1 MYRLFKVRKGTCD
14 NHNVPPFS
22 QILSAIGIW
31 SYNLA
36 KLFVPILRQ
45 VTVNEYTVKDSFSFC
60 KEILDQD
67 PNLFMVSFDNQ
78 SLFINIPL
86 DETIDVSVDI
96 AFQKRKK
103 VKDMLK
109 ILNTILYFLLIIF
122 FDGVVMGCTWGQLLA
137 NLFLVYHERK
147 WFRISRSNLNPNII
161 VDTLIIFF
169 LCLSKKIM

>member
-1 MYRLFKVRKGTCD
+1 MYRLFKVHKGTCD

-36 KLFVPILRQ
+36 KLFVPILTQ
-45 VTVNEYTVKDSFSFC
+45 VTINEYTVKDSF

-67 PNLFMVSFDNQ
+67 PNLFMVSFGNQ

>member
-1 MYRLFKVRKGTCD
+1 MYRLFKVHKGTCD

-22 QILSAIGIW
+22 QILSAIVIW

-36 KLFVPILRQ
+36 KLFVPILTQ
-45 VTVNEYTVKDSFSFC
+45 VTINEYTVKDSF

-67 PNLFMVSFDNQ
+67 PNLFMVSFGNQ

-122 FDGVVMGCTWGQLLA
+122 FDGVVMGCTWGQLLT

>member
-1 MYRLFKVRKGTCD
+1 MYRLFKVHKGTCD

-122 FDGVVMGCTWGQLLA
+122 FDGVVMGCSWGQLLT
-137 NLFLVYHERK
+137 NLFSVYHERK
-147 WFRISRSNLNPNII
+147 WFQISQSNLNPNII
-161 VDTLIIFF
+161 VDTFIIFF